1 MYLRWFGCFF
11 CSALLALAGPA
22 LADREAD
29 VVAWETFMEAA
40 RDAGSRFLRDH
51 SQGSDVERATA
62 LMYMTQQL
70 AVSVQQSVADA
81 DTSLPLLRLGATNI
95 NKWGLDSADA
105 RYLGAALRDD
115 GTYRLFGT
123 LGSAKLSAIQVVMD
137 YPHFQAHASLDGSE
151 LEVDADGRF
160 EVRLGRGARPDDWHG
175 PWLPIAEGANRL
187 LIREYFGDWTQESP
201 GAWTLERMD
210 AGRVEAAKRADVAA
224 ASQQLG
230 EMVDRFAYRLNV
242 WMPWLA
248 TTRTERL
255 NTLQQLTPSGQGL
268 QNNVYGEGWFSLAND
283 EVLLIVLDAP
293 DADLWSL
300 QLGNIWWESLDYI
313 HRTGSINGSQAQP
326 DPDGRYRI
334 IVGSTDP
341 GYANWLDT
349 GGAREGAMMY
359 RYLNSRTAPVPQVLL
374 LPVGQLVQYMPAG
387 AVEVLP
393 AERARQT
400 TLRRQGALKR
410 WSP

>member
-1 MYLRWFGCFF
+1 MYLRRFGCFF

-123 LGSAKLSAIQVVMD
+123 LGSAKLSAIQVVTD
-137 YPHFQAHASLDGSE
+137 YPRFQAHASLDGSE
-151 LEVDADGRF
+151 LQVDTDGRF
-160 EVRLGRGARPDDWHG
+160 EVRLGRGARPADWHG

-187 LIREYFGDWTQESP
+187 LIREYFGDWTQERP
-201 GAWTLERMD
+201 GAWTLERME
-210 AGRVEAAKRADVAA
+210 AGRIDATRHADVAA
-224 ASQQLG
+224 ASRQLK
-230 EMVDRFAYRLNV
+230 EMVDRFSYRLNV

-255 NTLQQLTPSGQGL
+255 NTLQQLSPSGQGL
-268 QNNVYGEGWFSLAND
+268 QNNVYGEGWFSLADD

-334 IVGSTDP
+334 IVGSGDP

-349 GGAREGAMMY
+349 GGANEGAMMY

-374 LPVGQLVQYMPAG
+374 LPSSQLAEHMPVGA
-387 AVEVLP
+387 AVVMP
-393 AERARQT
+393 AERARQI
-400 TLRRQGALKR
+400 TLRRQHALKR